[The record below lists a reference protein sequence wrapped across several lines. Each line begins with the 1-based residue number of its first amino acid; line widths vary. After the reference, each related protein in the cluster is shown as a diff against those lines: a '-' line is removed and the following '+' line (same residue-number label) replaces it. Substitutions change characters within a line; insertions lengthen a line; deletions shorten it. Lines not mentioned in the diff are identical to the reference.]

1 MFWCMWMIIVT
12 MHETNN
18 IYHNECF
25 KLEDLMVFLSICDL
39 LAGGRCVG
47 PAGAG
52 AAVGVQR
59 VYCFK
64 RPGPLLRTHGVRS
77 VSSRRT
83 GSSALLGLRV

>member
-1 MFWCMWMIIVT
+1 
-12 MHETNN
+12 
-18 IYHNECF
+18 
-25 KLEDLMVFLSICDL
+25 MVFLSICGDL

-47 PAGAG
+47 PTGAC

-77 VSSRRT
+77 VSGRRT
-83 GSSALLGLRV
+83 GSSALLGL

>member
-1 MFWCMWMIIVT
+1 MCMIIVI
-12 MHETNN
+12 MHGTNN

-25 KLEDLMVFLSICDL
+25 QVEDLMVFLSICGDL

-64 RPGPLLRTHGVRS
+64 RPGPLLRTHGVRP
-77 VSSRRT
+77 VSGRRT
-83 GSSALLGLRV
+83 GSSALLGL

>member
-1 MFWCMWMIIVT
+1 
-12 MHETNN
+12 
-18 IYHNECF
+18 
-25 KLEDLMVFLSICDL
+25 MVFLSICGGL

-59 VYCFK
+59 VYCIK

-77 VSSRRT
+77 VSGRRT